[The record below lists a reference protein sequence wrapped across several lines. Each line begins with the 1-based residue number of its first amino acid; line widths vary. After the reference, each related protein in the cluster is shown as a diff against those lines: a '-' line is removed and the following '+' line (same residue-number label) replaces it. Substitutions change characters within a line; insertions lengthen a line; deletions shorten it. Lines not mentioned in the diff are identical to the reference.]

1 MFFLVKV
8 NEKKKLTKIFDEFEV
23 IVILSITFKII
34 SPLVESVPLDI
45 NLTSL
50 IVVALT

>member
-1 MFFLVKV
+1 MFLLIKV
-8 NEKKKLTKIFDEFEV
+8 NEKKKLTKVFDEFEV
-23 IVILSITFKII
+23 IVILSIIFKII
-34 SPLVESVPLDI
+34 SPLVESVPSDI